1 MKAAK
6 LMLKSG
12 LKQRDDAHKA
22 KVAELRA
29 KYKGVAKGLL
39 DQIAR
44 LNERMER
51 DPDTVVLRNMFV
63 TKEREFQKEIREL
76 KEKVGGF
83 FVLLLFLCILL
94 NNNS

>member
-1 MKAAK
+1 
-6 LMLKSG
+6 MLKSG

-22 KVAELRA
+22 KVAEVRA

-76 KEKVGGF
+76 KEKVGGL
-83 FVLLLFLCILL
+83 VVLLLLLFLWILL